1 MTNIKKLFLSD
12 NEKMIAG
19 VCGGLAEYFELDP
32 TIVRV
37 LFVILG
43 LWGGIGLLLY
53 IAMMII
59 VPKREIKAIK

>member
-1 MTNIKKLFLSD
+1 MENIKKLFLSD
-12 NEKMIAG
+12 KEKMIAG
-19 VCGGLAEYFELDP
+19 VCGGIAEYFDLDP

-43 LWGGIGLLLY
+43 LWGGIGLILY